1 MATSYDY
8 LLPVAAK
15 ITTGLAAKPGVRI
28 VDKKMVAEWMAQ
40 ALHGAISRGEIPTLV
55 GGVGTS
61 PSFQKAGGEC
71 LR

>member
-8 LLPVAAK
+8 LLPVATK
-15 ITTGLAAKPGVRI
+15 IAAGLAAKPGVRI

-40 ALHGAISRGEIPTLV
+40 AIHGAITRGEIQPL

-61 PSFQKAGGEC
+61 PSLQKTGV
-71 LR
+71 